1 MTVWGI
7 VVAAGSGSRF
17 GAPKHEVVLAGRPL
31 WSWAQATLRSG
42 GVDDIVLVGDVPGG
56 IPGGSRRRDSVAA
69 GLEKV
74 PDDVAYTLVHDA
86 ARPLASKELVHRII
100 DRLLEDDTDAVVPA
114 VPVRDTLKRVVGARV
129 NATVDRSSL
138 VAVQT
143 PQGFRTGALRAAHRE
158 SSGDATDDAVLIEQA
173 GGSVVTIVGDPRNI
187 KVTYP
192 EDLIVAEALLSAA
205 TAEERP

>member
-1 MTVWGI
+1 VTVWGI

-17 GAPKHEVVLAGRPL
+17 GGPKHEVVLSGRPL
-31 WSWAQATLRSG
+31 WSWAQAALRSG
-42 GVDDIVLVGDVPGG
+42 GVDDVVLVGDVPGG
-56 IPGGSRRRDSVAA
+56 IRGGSRRRDSVAA

-86 ARPLASKELVHRII
+86 ARPLASKELVHHVI
-100 DRLLEDDTDAVVPA
+100 DRLVEGDIDAVIPA
-114 VPVRDTLKRVVGARV
+114 VPVRDTLKRVAGARV
-129 NATVDRSSL
+129 IATVDRSSL

-143 PQGFRTGALRAAHRE
+143 PQGFRTEALRAAHQG
-158 SSGDATDDAVLIEQA
+158 SSDDVTDDAALIEQE

-192 EDLIVAEALLSAA
+192 EDLIVAEALVSAA
-205 TAEERP
+205 IAGERP